1 MINQRLYWW
10 LEASKLLNVHQA
22 GFRSGHRTED
32 QLFTLTQKV
41 IDGFHEKKSTTAVF
55 VDLKQAY
62 DHVWRK
68 GLLFKM
74 QRVGIHGHLYTW
86 IKNFLCDRIVQ
97 TKVSNAYSSKQVLEE
112 GLPQGS
118 SLSCT
123 LFLIYINDL
132 PDELKSEK
140 TLFADDLTLWHTDKQ
155 VGTSAYLLNRD
166 LKRLENYCN
175 KWKLLINTTKTVYTV
190 FSNSPK
196 ISKREAPIEIGG
208 KQLMKEP
215 NPVYLGVT
223 LDRQLT
229 LKQHLQ
235 IVKEKSTQRLNII
248 KRLASTKWGADKN
261 TLRQLYIG
269 YVRSKMEYNLAL
281 QSTSK

>member
-1 MINQRLYWW
+1 MTKGKIVVLNFINLTWKQGQFPSSWKIATIVPVVKKNKPPAELSSYRPISLTSCLGKVVERMINQRLYWW

-74 QRVGIHGHLYTW
+74 QRMGIHGHLYNW
-86 IKNFLCDRIVQ
+86 IKNFLSDRTVQ
-97 TKVSNAYSSKQVLEE
+97 TKVSNAYSSKQTLEE

-123 LFLIYINDL
+123 LFLIFINDL

-140 TLFADDLTLWHTDKQ
+140 TLYADDLTLWHTDTQ

-166 LKRLENYCN
+166 LK
-175 KWKLLINTTKTVYTV
+175 V
-190 FSNSPK
+190 P
-196 ISKREAPIEIGG
+196 
-208 KQLMKEP
+208 
-215 NPVYLGVT
+215 
-223 LDRQLT
+223 
-229 LKQHLQ
+229 
-235 IVKEKSTQRLNII
+235 
-248 KRLASTKWGADKN
+248 
-261 TLRQLYIG
+261 
-269 YVRSKMEYNLAL
+269 
-281 QSTSK
+281 

>member
-1 MINQRLYWW
+1 MKILKELKAREKGPNANIKLFEEDLTINELNKALKKLKVRKTPGPDGIHNEMLKQLGTKGKKVVLNYINLTWKQGQLPSSWKIATIVPILKKNKSPAELSSYRPISLTSCLGKVVERMINQRLYWW

-97 TKVSNAYSSKQVLEE
+97 TKVSNAYASKQILEE
-112 GLPQGS
+112 GLP
-118 SLSCT
+118 
-123 LFLIYINDL
+123 
-132 PDELKSEK
+132 
-140 TLFADDLTLWHTDKQ
+140 
-155 VGTSAYLLNRD
+155 
-166 LKRLENYCN
+166 
-175 KWKLLINTTKTVYTV
+175 
-190 FSNSPK
+190 
-196 ISKREAPIEIGG
+196 
-208 KQLMKEP
+208 
-215 NPVYLGVT
+215 
-223 LDRQLT
+223 
-229 LKQHLQ
+229 
-235 IVKEKSTQRLNII
+235 
-248 KRLASTKWGADKN
+248 
-261 TLRQLYIG
+261 
-269 YVRSKMEYNLAL
+269 
-281 QSTSK
+281 